1 MDYSAVDVCSE
12 GVYFFADRLLPQRYG
27 GHKEIV
33 ERHPDLA
40 AFLPIEPVAW
50 GANATSVLITV
61 SASVDL
67 LNVLLW
73 SPPAP
78 AECCSEP
85 IPDAEYIVSGCHD
98 SFVLWSQGSPV
109 IYVVGGNR
117 CGQLAVEEEVIDTL
131 QLVRLPCS
139 VEKLVL
145 SKMHCLVLDTEGHVW
160 GWGSNLYGQLGLD
173 SVTSKSPV
181 VRICVEGVADIAV
194 SFWTSAFL
202 LQDGSVLVTGTCPD
216 LPGFVVESEAT
227 PSDPDA
233 TFLDTS

>member
-1 MDYSAVDVCSE
+1 MDYSAVDVSSE
-12 GVYFFADRLLPQRYG
+12 GVFFFADRLLPQRYG
-27 GHKEIV
+27 GHKEII

-50 GANATSVLITV
+50 GANATSVLMTV
-61 SASVDL
+61 PASVDL

-85 IPDAEYIVSGCHD
+85 IPDAEYVVSGCDD
-98 SFVLWSQGSPV
+98 SFVLWCPGSPV
-109 IYVVGGNR
+109 IYVLGGNR
-117 CGQLAVEEEVIDTL
+117 CGQLGAEEEVIDTL
-131 QLVRLPCS
+131 QIVRLPCS
-139 VEKLVL
+139 AEKLVL
-145 SKMHCLVLDTEGHVW
+145 SKMHCLVLDTEGNVW

-181 VRICVEGVADIAV
+181 VRICVEGVVDIAV

-202 LQDGSVLVTGTCPD
+202 LEDGSVLVTGTCPSM
-216 LPGFVVESEAT
+216 PGCVVECVEEAL
-227 PSDPDA
+227 DPEA
-233 TFLDTS
+233 TFLDAP